1 MIPYSFNRL
10 LACVLLFLLAA
21 SAYISSMPALAVTQS
36 SLKVAGELKQ
46 GGMLI
51 GTVEPDS
58 TVRYQGKNIQTNAAG
73 QFIIG
78 LDRDA
83 PATITLDV
91 EQGEQNQ
98 AHVLEVAPRDYNIQR
113 IEGVAKKYVA
123 PDPVQVA
130 RSRKESR
137 MVGLARKQ
145 QRLQDDFLQG
155 FIWPASGPITGV
167 FGSQRVYN
175 GEPRRPHYGV
185 DVAGP
190 VGAPVVAPAGG
201 LVTLAEPDLFFS
213 GGTLII
219 DHGHGLSSTFLHLSK
234 LLVNVGD
241 TVEQGHLV
249 AEIGATGRVTGP
261 HLDWRMNW
269 TGGKASVRI
278 DPQLL
283 VSGSPDKPAIVD
295 QADKDKADQDS
306 KSDSSL

>member
-1 MIPYSFNRL
+1 MYL
-10 LACVLLFLLAA
+10 
-21 SAYISSMPALAVTQS
+21 
-36 SLKVAGELKQ
+36 SLKQTIAVLALGLSSIVSALQISGELQQ
-46 GGMLI
+46 GGLVL
-51 GTVEPDS
+51 GRVDADS
-58 TVRYQGKNIQTNAAG
+58 EVYYQGKAIQTAADG

-83 PATITLDV
+83 KDNIR
-91 EQGEQNQ
+91 
-98 AHVLEVAPRDYNIQR
+98 LEVHRNGEVNSHEFAVARRDYNIQR
-113 IEGVAKKYVA
+113 IEGVERKYVA
-123 PDPVQVA
+123 PDPAQVA
-130 RSRKESR
+130 RSRKESA
-137 MVGLARKQ
+137 MVGQARRQ
-145 QRLQDDFLQG
+145 QRSQNDFFNG
-155 FIWPASGPITGV
+155 FIWPAHGPITGV

-190 VGAPVVAPAGG
+190 VGAPVVAPASG

-234 LLVNVGD
+234 LLVRVGD
-241 TVEQGHLV
+241 EVVQGEAV

-269 TGGKASVRI
+269 TGGNKNTRI

-283 VSGSPDKPAIVD
+283 VNGMPDQGQD
-295 QADKDKADQDS
+295 QQLKQSENQQLNIDS
-306 KSDSSL
+306 Q